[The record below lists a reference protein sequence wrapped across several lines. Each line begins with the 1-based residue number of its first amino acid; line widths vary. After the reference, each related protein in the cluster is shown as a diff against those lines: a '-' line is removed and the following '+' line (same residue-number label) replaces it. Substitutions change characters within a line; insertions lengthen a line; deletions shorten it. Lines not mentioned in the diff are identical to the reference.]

1 MVKNTTGGSK
11 HKNMARKSIGGGR
24 GRLRTAEE
32 GEIYAVVTKILGG
45 PNCSVVGQ
53 DNKERMCV
61 IRGKFRAPGRKRDNS
76 LRAGTLILVG
86 DRDWESSTSRLTCDL
101 LEVYS
106 DSDRDKLKNK
116 ETTIDWRFLNTAG
129 DLSFKPVSGA
139 SGEKDCDGT
148 GGIEFTD
155 DTVEEEYK
163 ALIEAE
169 AGDGENIVL
178 DFKHTE
184 EVDIDDI

>member
-11 HKNMARKSIGGGR
+11 HKNVARKSIGGGR

-45 PNCSVVGQ
+45 PNCSVVGC
-53 DNKERMCV
+53 DDKERMCV

-76 LRAGTLILVG
+76 LRTGTLVLVG
-86 DRDWESSTSRLTCDL
+86 DRDWESSTTRLTCDL

-116 ETTIDWRFLNTAG
+116 ETAIDWNFLNTAT
-129 DLSFKPVSGA
+129 DRSVKPTSGA
-139 SGEKDCDGT
+139 SGEKDCDRT
-148 GGIEFTD
+148 DGIEFTD

-169 AGDGENIVL
+169 AGDGENVVL

-184 EVDIDDI
+184 EVNIDDI